1 MPDARSKAHAGE
13 TAPAA
18 ASPSGTASPSGA
30 AAPPGAVSPSAA
42 ASSVGAASRGGAD
55 ADRDQAPPPVPGRPM
70 GGFGGHRGGA
80 PARPKSFAATMRRLW
95 RWLRP
100 ERGKFAL
107 AFLAVLGTSAV
118 ALAAPYGIGV
128 AVNAMEA
135 KAGVKFDLLR
145 TVIVVLAVAYAAEA
159 SLALLQ
165 GWVMAGVSQRVVK
178 QLRTS
183 LFAKLQK
190 LPLSFFDAR
199 PHGELMSRLA
209 NDVDNVSS
217 SLSQPVVQFMSGL
230 LALAGSLVMMLAIS
244 PLLTLASLV
253 TVPLVYGLVRVITR
267 KTRVLFKDQQVEL
280 GRLNGHVEETIT
292 GIRTVKAFNR
302 EERVIG
308 SFDELNARLYE
319 TGLKAQIWSGFLMP
333 LLNVIGNIGFSAV
346 AVVGGFLAVKGHID
360 VGAIASFM
368 TYSRQFVRPL
378 HDMAN
383 LYNMLQAGAAGAER
397 VFEVLDE
404 REEPADPPNAVELRN
419 PRGHVVFEN
428 VRFAYR
434 EDAPILRDVSFTAP
448 AGTIMALVGP
458 TGAGKT
464 TIVNLLA
471 RFYDVT
477 EGRILIDGRDILEY
491 TRDSLRRCFGVVLQ
505 DTYLFAGTIRD
516 NIKYGKPDATDEEME
531 EAARLAGADRFIRR
545 LPRGYDTMLTEN
557 GGNLS
562 HGERQLLAIARVMLT
577 EPSILILD
585 EATSSID
592 TRTERQIQRAL
603 LNLMKG
609 RTSFVIAHR
618 LNTIREA
625 DEILVIENGTVI
637 ERGRHAELLQR
648 QGAYRRLYEA

>member
-1 MPDARSKAHAGE
+1 MPDGKSKADAGVP
-13 TAPAA
+13 APAG
-18 ASPSGTASPSGA
+18 ASPSGAALPPGTASPSG
-30 AAPPGAVSPSAA
+30 SAT
-42 ASSVGAASRGGAD
+42 SVGAAARD
-55 ADRDQAPPPVPGRPM
+55 AGSDRIQAPPPVPGRPM

-95 RWLRP
+95 GWLRP

-128 AVNAMEA
+128 AVGAMEA
-135 KAGVKFDLLR
+135 ETGVQFDLLR
-145 TVIVVLAVAYAAEA
+145 TVIFVLAVAYTAEA
-159 SLALLQ
+159 LLALLQ
-165 GWVMAGVSQRVVK
+165 GWVMAGISQRVVK
-178 QLRTS
+178 QLRTA

-230 LALAGSLVMMLAIS
+230 IALAGSLVMMLVIS
-244 PLLTLASLV
+244 PLLTLASLI

-302 EERVIG
+302 EERVIE
-308 SFDELNARLYE
+308 SFDELNVRLYD

-346 AVVGGFLAVKGHID
+346 AVVGGLLAVKGHIG
-360 VGAIASFM
+360 VWAIASFM

-404 REEPADPPNAVELRN
+404 REEPADPPNAVELKN

-428 VRFAYR
+428 VHFAYR
-434 EDAPILRDVSFTAP
+434 DDAPILRDVSFTAP

-477 EGRILIDGRDILEY
+477 EGRILIDGRDIREY

-505 DTYLFAGTIRD
+505 DTYLFAGTIRE

-531 EAARLAGADRFIRR
+531 QAARLAGADRFIRR

-625 DEILVIENGTVI
+625 DEIMVIENGAVV
-637 ERGRHAELLQR
+637 ERGSHAELLQR